1 MSSEDLL
8 EPFPSENER
17 RLCALFRRN
26 PVSHIFPKRFSNC
39 GASHA
44 KSTNSGCIN
53 SNSSST
59 FCSNNSFANGFSN
72 TNNSF
77 SNDVSEGGGGL
88 LDDSEGEM
96 SESGSSSS
104 RMISVAN
111 VVGDDEEFRQFQADL
126 RKSRMVTG
134 VGTQHVMRQY
144 IEVRSRNVEARHQQD
159 EELSKVKQMPER
171 RIIRSFSDRVYDS
184 FKTPTTTTTTTQS
197 PPRPCQ
203 DESSVLRRG
212 LVRRLSNSFTSLN
225 RMSSEPQ
232 MTRRSSNGA
241 TRRGSKG
248 FDLDSFKRNSFNLKQ
263 TDKLAMTFNQKGSC
277 RSASFNNKRRAMI
290 ARGML

>member
-26 PVSHIFPKRFSNC
+26 PVSYIFPKRFSNC
-39 GASHA
+39 GTSSYA
-44 KSTNSGCIN
+44 KSGCMDP
-53 SNSSST
+53 NSSST

-72 TNNSF
+72 NNNISC
-77 SNDVSEGGGGL
+77 SNIDVSEGGL
-88 LDDSEGEM
+88 LDDSESEM
-96 SESGSSSS
+96 SESGSS

-144 IEVRSRNVEARHQQD
+144 IELRSRNVEARHQQD
-159 EELSKVKQMPER
+159 EELSKVKQLPER
-171 RIIRSFSDRVYDS
+171 RLTRSFSDRVYES
-184 FKTPTTTTTTTQS
+184 FKTTAAPS
-197 PPRPCQ
+197 PPRHRQ
-203 DESSVLRRG
+203 DETSVPRRG

-232 MTRRSSNGA
+232 ITCRSSNGS

-248 FDLDSFKRNSFNLKQ
+248 FDHDSYERNSFNLRQ
-263 TDKLAMTFNQKGSC
+263 TDKLVITFNQKGSC
-277 RSASFNNKRRAMI
+277 RSTSFNNKRRAMI
-290 ARGML
+290 ARGIL